1 MSFRNSPQ
9 KETSEE
15 EEEEEESKQFVVEGR
30 AFVVCTR
37 NKEASTVGVPVV
49 GCHFMSL
56 LTGYFIM
63 ESDACSPKEYET
75 EPACSAATL

>member
-1 MSFRNSPQ
+1 MKTFKNSLQ
-9 KETSEE
+9 KETS
-15 EEEEEESKQFVVEGR
+15 EEEESKQFVVEGR

-56 LTGYFIM
+56 LTGDFIM
-63 ESDACSPKEYET
+63 ESDACSPKEYGT
-75 EPACSAATL
+75 